1 MRTFA
6 PSPISNWNSVFSHPQ
21 FLCFLRRFMP
31 FGVAYFSGRIYKIY
45 TAVARVCVGWKS
57 GRGNM
62 EAGGT
67 AVHVSSV
74 RLVKFPVFPRT
85 CCSLWLCWKTAVQV
99 EPPTFP
105 HSQFRT
111 WFTNFGITFF
121 PTRFS
126 FLTRTLLIFIFMA
139 LFCSL
144 DQFLMRAVL
153 SKRFFINFRVDFPC
167 LSSSY
172 PGRVRFRVQ
181 EKLNVIY
188 AFSFCYQPH
197 FLRYATISSSSLHK
211 SGKERDLR
219 TF

>member
-1 MRTFA
+1 MSTFA

-57 GRGNM
+57 GRGKL
-62 EAGGT
+62 EARGT
-67 AVHVSSV
+67 AAHVSSV
-74 RLVKFPVFPRT
+74 RLVKFPVFSRT

-126 FLTRTLLIFIFMA
+126 FLTRTRCWFLFLWHYFVPSTNSLCGLCCRNGFSSTFGWIFHAFPRPTPVG
-139 LFCSL
+139 FV
-144 DQFLMRAVL
+144 FE
-153 SKRFFINFRVDFPC
+153 FR
-167 LSSSY
+167 
-172 PGRVRFRVQ
+172 
-181 EKLNVIY
+181 KN
-188 AFSFCYQPH
+188 
-197 FLRYATISSSSLHK
+197 
-211 SGKERDLR
+211 
-219 TF
+219 